1 MPKVALADTLV
12 DWDSL
17 IAAAR
22 RQVVKYPEIMPVLE
36 AMERLRDRSKTLEA
50 ERQSLQARRQV
61 ATQELREAREEG
73 KDVAIRL
80 RAMMKYLLGTRNEGL
95 VEFNIRPRRP
105 YGRRKKGSPPKKDG

>member
-12 DWDSL
+12 DWDLL
-17 IAAAR
+17 IASAR
-22 RQVVKYPEIMPVLE
+22 KRVAKHPEIMPVLE
-36 AMERLRDRSKTLEA
+36 ALERLRDRSKALEA

-80 RAMMKYLLGTRNEGL
+80 RSMLKSALGTQNEAL
-95 VEFNIRPRRP
+95 VEFNVRPRRP
-105 YGRRKKGSPPKKDG
+105 YGPRKKGSSS

>member
-22 RQVVKYPEIMPVLE
+22 RRVAKHPEITPILE
-36 AMERLRDRSKTLEA
+36 ALEALRDRSKALEA

-61 ATQELREAREEG
+61 ATQELRQAREEG

-95 VEFNIRPRRP
+95 VEFNVRPRRP
-105 YGRRKKGSPPKKDG
+105 YGPRKKGSPRKKDG